1 MRMAEVEPEAAG
13 FVSDSKQAKCGHK
26 RSLNDD
32 ESSLGMLIYRHP
44 QYSTMSQLEKLI
56 STDDGLT
63 IWSEAFGKPTD
74 SPVLL
79 IMGAM
84 NQGIVWPD
92 NFCQKLAEAGN
103 FVIRYDHRDTG
114 KSSTVDFQNQPY
126 DLDSLTQDAVAVL
139 RGYKVRK
146 ATIVGL
152 SMGGYI
158 AQLIAIN
165 HPGFV
170 DRLILIS
177 TSADHRPY
185 MAATMGQSTA
195 NFSLPPPED
204 KFLDYIRYTVAT
216 PPKTA
221 IDIEENLIR
230 GWEVTYGGT
239 RMFPREHIVQTIR
252 LSAMRS
258 KNQTSIFNHARA
270 VLASPDRL
278 ELVKLISVPTLIIHG
293 RYDAC
298 FPIAHAEYLAKN
310 IQNSQLV
317 ILEMG
322 HSFMW
327 SWSDEVLS
335 NISRFIAH

>member
-1 MRMAEVEPEAAG
+1 
-13 FVSDSKQAKCGHK
+13 
-26 RSLNDD
+26 
-32 ESSLGMLIYRHP
+32 MLIYCPR
-44 QYSTMSQLEKLI
+44 QYATMSQMEKLI

-63 IWSEAFGKPTD
+63 IWSEAFGKPAD
-74 SPVLL
+74 PAVLL

-84 NQGIVWPD
+84 NQGVVWPD
-92 NFCQKLAEAGN
+92 EFCQKLAEAGN

-114 KSSTVDFQNQPY
+114 KSSTIDFQKQPY
-126 DLDSLTQDAVAVL
+126 DLDMLAQDAVAVL
-139 RGYKVRK
+139 GGYKIRK
-146 ATIVGL
+146 ASIAGL

-165 HPGFV
+165 HPSFV

-185 MAATMGQSTA
+185 MAATMGRGTEDF
-195 NFSLPPPED
+195 NLPAPEN
-204 KFLDYIRYTVAT
+204 KFLDYIRATVET

-221 IDIEENLIR
+221 IEIEENLIH

-239 RMFPREHIVQTIR
+239 RTFPREHIAQIIGLCST
-252 LSAMRS
+252 RS
-258 KNQTSIFNHARA
+258 TNQTSPFNHALA

-278 ELVKLISVPTLIIHG
+278 ELVKRINAPTLIIHG

-310 IQNSQLV
+310 IPNSQLE

-327 SWSDEVLS
+327 SWSDEVRS

>member
-1 MRMAEVEPEAAG
+1 
-13 FVSDSKQAKCGHK
+13 
-26 RSLNDD
+26 
-32 ESSLGMLIYRHP
+32 
-44 QYSTMSQLEKLI
+44 MSQMENLI

-92 NFCQKLAEAGN
+92 DFCQKLAEVGN

-114 KSSTVDFQNQPY
+114 KSSTVDFQKHPY
-126 DLDSLTQDAVAVL
+126 DLVLLTQDAVAVL
-139 RGYKVRK
+139 KGYGIKK
-146 ATIVGL
+146 AVIVGL

-165 HPGFV
+165 HSSFV
-170 DRLILIS
+170 DKLILIS

-185 MAATMGQSTA
+185 MAATMGQGYEH
-195 NFSLPPPED
+195 FSLPAPENM
-204 KFLDYIRYTVAT
+204 FLDYIRATVAR
-216 PPKTA
+216 PPQTA
-221 IDIEENLIR
+221 EDLAENRIH
-230 GWEVTYGGT
+230 GWEVTYGGM
-239 RMFPREHIVQTIR
+239 RPFPREHIARAIR
-252 LSAMRS
+252 LSAMRATNPYS
-258 KNQTSIFNHARA
+258 AFNHALA

-278 ELVKLISVPTLIIHG
+278 ELIKLISAPTLIIHG
-293 RYDAC
+293 LYDPC

-310 IQNSQLV
+310 IRNSQLV
-317 ILEMG
+317 TLEMG

-327 SWSDEVLS
+327 SWSDEVRS
-335 NISRFIAH
+335 NILKFIAH

>member
-1 MRMAEVEPEAAG
+1 MRVFQAWL
-13 FVSDSKQAKCGHK
+13 FVALS
-26 RSLNDD
+26 
-32 ESSLGMLIYRHP
+32 
-44 QYSTMSQLEKLI
+44 LI
-56 STDDGLT
+56 SVSAYSDENRMERQITTEDGLNL
-63 IWSEAFGKPTD
+63 WSEAFGKTTD
-74 SPVLL
+74 RPVLL

-84 NQGIVWPD
+84 NQGIVWPEA
-92 NFCQKLAEAGN
+92 FCQGLAESGN

-114 KSSTVDFQNQPY
+114 KSSTVNFQDHPY
-126 DLDSLTQDAVAVL
+126 DLDSLTLDAVAVL
-139 RGYKVRK
+139 IGYEIPK

-165 HPGFV
+165 HSSFV
-170 DRLILIS
+170 DRLVLIS

-185 MAATMGQSTA
+185 MAATMGQDIKDF
-195 NFSLPPPED
+195 NLPAPES
-204 KFLDYIRYTVAT
+204 KFLDYIRSTAASPPQTAT
-216 PPKTA
+216 E
-221 IDIEENLIR
+221 IEENLVS
-230 GWEVTYGGT
+230 GWEATYGGART
-239 RMFPREHIVQTIR
+239 FPREHIIQAIR

-258 KNQTSIFNHARA
+258 TYPLSIFNHAQA
-270 VLASPDRL
+270 VLASQDRL
-278 ELVKLISVPTLIIHG
+278 ELVKLINAPTLIIHG

-317 ILEMG
+317 VLDMG

-335 NISRFIAH
+335 NISKFIES

>member
-1 MRMAEVEPEAAG
+1 
-13 FVSDSKQAKCGHK
+13 
-26 RSLNDD
+26 
-32 ESSLGMLIYRHP
+32 
-44 QYSTMSQLEKLI
+44 MSQMEKLI

-92 NFCQKLAEAGN
+92 DFCQKLAEVGN

-114 KSSTVDFQNQPY
+114 KSSTVDFQKHPY
-126 DLDSLTQDAVAVL
+126 DLVLLTQDAVAVL
-139 RGYKVRK
+139 KGYGIKK
-146 ATIVGL
+146 AVIVGL

-165 HPGFV
+165 HSSFV
-170 DRLILIS
+170 DKLILIS

-185 MAATMGQSTA
+185 MAATMGQGYEH
-195 NFSLPPPED
+195 FSLPEPENM
-204 KFLDYIRYTVAT
+204 FLDYIRATVAS
-216 PPKTA
+216 PPQTA
-221 IDIEENLIR
+221 EDLAENRIH

-239 RMFPREHIVQTIR
+239 RPFPREHIARAIR
-252 LSAMRS
+252 LSAMRAT
-258 KNQTSIFNHARA
+258 NQNSAFNHALA

-278 ELVKLISVPTLIIHG
+278 ELIKLISAPTLIIHG
-293 RYDAC
+293 LYDPC

-310 IQNSQLV
+310 IRNSQLV
-317 ILEMG
+317 TLEMG

-327 SWSDEVLS
+327 SWSDEVRS
-335 NISRFIAH
+335 NILKFIAH

>member
-1 MRMAEVEPEAAG
+1 
-13 FVSDSKQAKCGHK
+13 
-26 RSLNDD
+26 
-32 ESSLGMLIYRHP
+32 MLIYRHH
-44 QYSTMSQLEKLI
+44 QYLTMGQMEKLI

-63 IWSEAFGKPTD
+63 IWSEGFGKPD
-74 SPVLL
+74 DPAVLL

-92 NFCQKLAEAGN
+92 EFCQKLAKVGN
-103 FVIRYDHRDTG
+103 FVIRYDHRDIG
-114 KSSTVDFQNQPY
+114 KSSTVDFQKHPY
-126 DLDSLTQDAVAVL
+126 DLDMLTQDAVAVL
-139 RGYKVRK
+139 RGYKIEK
-146 ATIVGL
+146 AKIIGL

-165 HPGFV
+165 HPSFV

-185 MAATMGQSTA
+185 MAATMGQDA
-195 NFSLPPPED
+195 ENFNLPAPEN
-204 KFLDYIRYTVAT
+204 KFIDYIRSSAAN
-216 PPKTA
+216 PPHTA
-221 IDIEENLIR
+221 IEMEENLLQ

-239 RMFPREHIVQTIR
+239 RAFPREHIARIIR
-252 LSAMRS
+252 LSSTRS
-258 KNQTSIFNHARA
+258 TNQTSIFNHALA

-278 ELVKLISVPTLIIHG
+278 ELIKLINVPTLIIHG

-317 ILEMG
+317 ILDMG

-335 NISRFIAH
+335 NISRFIEH

>member
-1 MRMAEVEPEAAG
+1 
-13 FVSDSKQAKCGHK
+13 
-26 RSLNDD
+26 
-32 ESSLGMLIYRHP
+32 
-44 QYSTMSQLEKLI
+44 MSQTEKLI

-63 IWSEAFGKPTD
+63 IWSEAFGNPTD

-92 NFCQKLAEAGN
+92 DFCQKLAEVGN

-114 KSSTVDFQNQPY
+114 KSSTVDFQKHPY
-126 DLDSLTQDAVAVL
+126 DLVFLTQDAVAVL
-139 RGYKVRK
+139 KGYGIKK
-146 ATIVGL
+146 AVIVGL

-165 HPGFV
+165 HSSFV
-170 DRLILIS
+170 DKLILIS

-185 MAATMGQSTA
+185 MAATMGQGYEY
-195 NFSLPPPED
+195 FSLPAPENM
-204 KFLDYIRYTVAT
+204 FLDYIRATVAR
-216 PPKTA
+216 PPQTA
-221 IDIEENLIR
+221 EDLAENRIH

-239 RMFPREHIVQTIR
+239 RPFPREHIARALR
-252 LSAMRS
+252 LSAMRAT
-258 KNQTSIFNHARA
+258 NQYSAFNHALA

-278 ELVKLISVPTLIIHG
+278 ELIKLISAPTLIIHG
-293 RYDAC
+293 LYDPC

-310 IQNSQLV
+310 IRNSQLV
-317 ILEMG
+317 ALEMG

-327 SWSDEVLS
+327 SWSDEVQS
-335 NISRFIAH
+335 NILKFIAH

>member
-1 MRMAEVEPEAAG
+1 M
-13 FVSDSKQAKCGHK
+13 
-26 RSLNDD
+26 
-32 ESSLGMLIYRHP
+32 
-44 QYSTMSQLEKLI
+44 EKLI

-92 NFCQKLAEAGN
+92 DFCQKLAEVGN

-114 KSSTVDFQNQPY
+114 KSSTVDFQKHPY
-126 DLDSLTQDAVAVL
+126 DLVLLTQDAVAVL
-139 RGYKVRK
+139 KGYGIKK
-146 ATIVGL
+146 AVIVGL

-165 HPGFV
+165 HSSFV
-170 DRLILIS
+170 DKLILIS

-185 MAATMGQSTA
+185 MAATMGQGYEH
-195 NFSLPPPED
+195 FSLPEPENM
-204 KFLDYIRYTVAT
+204 FLDYIRATVAS
-216 PPKTA
+216 PPQTA
-221 IDIEENLIR
+221 EDLAENRIH

-239 RMFPREHIVQTIR
+239 RPFPREHIARAIR
-252 LSAMRS
+252 LSAMRAT
-258 KNQTSIFNHARA
+258 NQNSAFNHALA

-278 ELVKLISVPTLIIHG
+278 ELIKLISAPTLIIHG
-293 RYDAC
+293 LYDPC

-310 IQNSQLV
+310 IRNSQLV
-317 ILEMG
+317 TLEMG

-327 SWSDEVLS
+327 SWSDEVRS
-335 NISRFIAH
+335 NILKFIAH

>member
-1 MRMAEVEPEAAG
+1 M
-13 FVSDSKQAKCGHK
+13 
-26 RSLNDD
+26 
-32 ESSLGMLIYRHP
+32 
-44 QYSTMSQLEKLI
+44 EKLI

-92 NFCQKLAEAGN
+92 DFCKKLAEIGN

-114 KSSTVDFQNQPY
+114 KSSTVDFQKHPY
-126 DLDSLTQDAVAVL
+126 DLVLLTQDAVAVL
-139 RGYKVRK
+139 KGYGIRK
-146 ATIVGL
+146 AVIVGL

-165 HPGFV
+165 HSNFV
-170 DRLILIS
+170 DKLILIS

-185 MAATMGQSTA
+185 MAATMGQGYEH
-195 NFSLPPPED
+195 FSLPAPENM
-204 KFLDYIRYTVAT
+204 FLDYIRATVAR
-216 PPKTA
+216 PPQTA
-221 IDIEENLIR
+221 EDLAENRIH

-239 RMFPREHIVQTIR
+239 RPFPREHIARAIR
-252 LSAMRS
+252 LSAMRAT
-258 KNQTSIFNHARA
+258 NQYSAFNHALA

-278 ELVKLISVPTLIIHG
+278 ELIKLISVPTLIIHG
-293 RYDAC
+293 LYDPC

-310 IQNSQLV
+310 IRNSQLV
-317 ILEMG
+317 TLEMG

-327 SWSDEVLS
+327 SWSDEVRS
-335 NISRFIAH
+335 NILKFIAH